1 MRKRAALGSF
11 HLMTP
16 LMIAATALPNAQ
28 MASKIP
34 DSDSRP
40 RASAKATV
48 TIAIEPPAT
57 PKRHVDPHPAVIKNK
72 RVQAVVLATTLLGGF
87 FGSIAIVTVA
97 FADINNGKPIATKII
112 PEITPAAGAIDVAHA
127 VTMIGPRM
135 NTTSSIN
142 ASNE

>member
-1 MRKRAALGSF
+1 
-11 HLMTP
+11 
-16 LMIAATALPNAQ
+16 MIAATALPNAQ

-40 RASAKATV
+40 RASAKAT
-48 TIAIEPPAT
+48 EPPAT

-135 NTTSSIN
+135 NTIKT
-142 ASNE
+142 